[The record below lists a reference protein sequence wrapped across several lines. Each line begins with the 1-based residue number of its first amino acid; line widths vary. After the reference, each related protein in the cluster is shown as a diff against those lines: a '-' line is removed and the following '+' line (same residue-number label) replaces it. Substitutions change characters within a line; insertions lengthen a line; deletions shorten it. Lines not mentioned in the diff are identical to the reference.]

1 MRRRNVEL
9 MNRIIEF
16 AEQYYLENSSSPSVR
31 TIADRFGI
39 GVSTAYRYLLEM
51 DQRGLIT
58 YDGKRISNDRIEKL
72 NSNSGVIRAAVV
84 GSIAC
89 GIPNLAEENV
99 EEYVSLPRS
108 MFGDGEFFILRANGE
123 SMIDAGIETGDLVV
137 IRKQAC
143 AEDGQIVV
151 ALVEDEA
158 TLKRLYRDKG
168 KVRLHPENRAMD
180 DIIVDDCIIQGVAVK
195 VIKDLL

>member
-1 MRRRNVEL
+1 MRRRNEEL

-31 TIADRFGI
+31 VIADKFGI

-51 DQRGLIT
+51 DERGLIT

-168 KVRLHPENRAMD
+168 KVILHPENRAMD

>member
-51 DQRGLIT
+51 DERGLIT

-168 KVRLHPENRAMD
+168 KVRLHPENRSMD

>member
-1 MRRRNVEL
+1 MRKRNVEL

-51 DQRGLIT
+51 DERGLIT

-158 TLKRLYRDKG
+158 TLKRLYREKG
-168 KVRLHPENRAMD
+168 KVKLHPENRAMD
-180 DIIVDDCIIQGVAVK
+180 DIIVDDCTIQGVAVK

>member
-31 TIADRFGI
+31 TIADKFGI

-51 DQRGLIT
+51 NERGLIT

-89 GIPNLAEENV
+89 GIPNLAEENI

>member
-31 TIADRFGI
+31 VISDKFGI

-51 DQRGLIT
+51 DERGLIT

-158 TLKRLYRDKG
+158 TLKRLYREER
-168 KVRLHPENRAMD
+168 KVRLHPENAAMD

>member
-99 EEYVSLPRS
+99 EEYVSLSRS

>member
-99 EEYVSLPRS
+99 EEYVSLSRS

-137 IRKQAC
+137 IRK
-143 AEDGQIVV
+143 
-151 ALVEDEA
+151 
-158 TLKRLYRDKG
+158 
-168 KVRLHPENRAMD
+168 
-180 DIIVDDCIIQGVAVK
+180 
-195 VIKDLL
+195 

>member
-1 MRRRNVEL
+1 MRKRNVEL
-9 MNRIIEF
+9 MNCIIEF

-39 GVSTAYRYLLEM
+39 GVSTAYKYLLEM
-51 DQRGLIT
+51 DERGLIT

-168 KVRLHPENRAMD
+168 KVILHPENRAMD

>member
-16 AEQYYLENSSSPSVR
+16 TEQYYLENSSSPSVR
-31 TIADRFGI
+31 VIADKFGI

-51 DQRGLIT
+51 DERGLIT

-180 DIIVDDCIIQGVAVK
+180 DIIVDDCIIQGVAVN

>member
-31 TIADRFGI
+31 VISDKFGI

-51 DQRGLIT
+51 DERGLIT

-137 IRKQAC
+137 IRKQTC

>member
-51 DQRGLIT
+51 DERGLIT

-72 NSNSGVIRAAVV
+72 NSNSGVTRAAVV

>member
-31 TIADRFGI
+31 VIADKFGI

-51 DQRGLIT
+51 DERGLIT

-151 ALVEDEA
+151 ALVGDEA

>member
-1 MRRRNVEL
+1 MIKRSEKL
-9 MNRIIEF
+9 MSRIIEF
-16 AEQYYLENSSSPSVR
+16 AEEYYLQNNASPSVR
-31 TIADRFGI
+31 AIAGEFNI
-39 GVSTAYRYLLEM
+39 NASTAYRYLVEM
-51 DQRGLIT
+51 NERGLIT
-58 YDGKRISNDRIEKL
+58 YDGRSIGTEKI
-72 NSNSGVIRAAVV
+72 NKIRSGSGTIKVPLV
-84 GSIAC
+84 GRIAC
-89 GIPNLAEENV
+89 GIPNLAEENI

-108 MFGDGEFFILRANGE
+108 MFGDGEFFILRASGE

-137 IRKQAC
+137 IRKQTC

-158 TLKRLYRDKG
+158 TLKRLYREEG
-168 KVRLHPENRAMD
+168 KVRLHPENAGMD

>member
-1 MRRRNVEL
+1 MRKRNVEL
-9 MNRIIEF
+9 MNCIIEF

-51 DQRGLIT
+51 DERGLIT

-168 KVRLHPENRAMD
+168 KVILHPENRAMD

>member
-51 DQRGLIT
+51 DERGLIT

-151 ALVEDEA
+151 ALVENEA

-195 VIKDLL
+195 AIKDLL

>member
-51 DQRGLIT
+51 DERGLIT

-180 DIIVDDCIIQGVAVK
+180 DIIVDDCTIQGVAVK

>member
-51 DQRGLIT
+51 DERGLIT

-84 GSIAC
+84 GSIDC

-158 TLKRLYRDKG
+158 TLKRLYHDKG

>member
-9 MNRIIEF
+9 MNCIIEF

-51 DQRGLIT
+51 DERGLIT

-180 DIIVDDCIIQGVAVK
+180 DIIVDYCIIQGVAVK

>member
-51 DQRGLIT
+51 DERGLIT

-89 GIPNLAEENV
+89 GIPNLAEE
-99 EEYVSLPRS
+99 
-108 MFGDGEFFILRANGE
+108 M
-123 SMIDAGIETGDLVV
+123 
-137 IRKQAC
+137 
-143 AEDGQIVV
+143 
-151 ALVEDEA
+151 
-158 TLKRLYRDKG
+158 
-168 KVRLHPENRAMD
+168 
-180 DIIVDDCIIQGVAVK
+180 
-195 VIKDLL
+195 

>member
-1 MRRRNVEL
+1 
-9 MNRIIEF
+9 MNHIIEF

-31 TIADRFGI
+31 VIADEFGI

-51 DQRGLIT
+51 DERGLIS
-58 YDGKRISNDRIEKL
+58 YDGKRISNARIEKL
-72 NSNSGVIRAAVV
+72 SSNSGVIRAAVV

-89 GIPNLAEENV
+89 GIPNLAEENI

-108 MFGDGEFFILRANGE
+108 MFGNGEFFILRANGE

-137 IRKQAC
+137 IRKQSC

-151 ALVEDEA
+151 ALVEDET
-158 TLKRLYRDKG
+158 TLKRLYRENG
-168 KVRLHPENRAMD
+168 KVRLHPENRDME

-195 VIKDLL
+195 VIKDLQ

>member
-31 TIADRFGI
+31 AIADRFGI

-51 DQRGLIT
+51 DERGLIT

-99 EEYVSLPRS
+99 EEYVSLPKS

-168 KVRLHPENRAMD
+168 KVILHPENRAMD

-195 VIKDLL
+195 VIKDLQ

>member
-1 MRRRNVEL
+1 
-9 MNRIIEF
+9 MNCIIEF

-51 DQRGLIT
+51 DERGLIT

>member
-9 MNRIIEF
+9 MNCIIEF

-31 TIADRFGI
+31 TIADKFGI

-51 DQRGLIT
+51 NERGLIT

-89 GIPNLAEENV
+89 GIPNLAEENI

-108 MFGDGEFFILRANGE
+108 MFGDGEFFILRASGE

-137 IRKQAC
+137 IRKQTC

-158 TLKRLYRDKG
+158 TLKRLYREKG

>member
-16 AEQYYLENSSSPSVR
+16 TEQYYLENSSSPSVR
-31 TIADRFGI
+31 TIADRFEI

-51 DQRGLIT
+51 DERGLIT

-137 IRKQAC
+137 IRKQAS

-180 DIIVDDCIIQGVAVK
+180 DIIVDDCTIQGVAVK

>member
-31 TIADRFGI
+31 TIADRFEI

-51 DQRGLIT
+51 DERGLIT

>member
-16 AEQYYLENSSSPSVR
+16 TEQYYLENSSSPSVR
-31 TIADRFGI
+31 TIADRFEI

-51 DQRGLIT
+51 DERGLIT

-158 TLKRLYRDKG
+158 TLKRLNRDKG

>member
-31 TIADRFGI
+31 TIADRFEI

-51 DQRGLIT
+51 DERGLIT

-180 DIIVDDCIIQGVAVK
+180 DIIVDDCIIQGVAVN

>member
-51 DQRGLIT
+51 DERGLIT

>member
-9 MNRIIEF
+9 MNCIIEF

-51 DQRGLIT
+51 DERGLIT

-108 MFGDGEFFILRANGE
+108 MFGDGEFFILCANGE

-137 IRKQAC
+137 IRKQTC

-158 TLKRLYRDKG
+158 TLKRLYREKG

>member
-31 TIADRFGI
+31 TIADKFGI

-180 DIIVDDCIIQGVAVK
+180 DIIVDDGIIQGVAVK

>member
-9 MNRIIEF
+9 MNCIIEF

-31 TIADRFGI
+31 VIADKFGI

-51 DQRGLIT
+51 DERGLIT

-180 DIIVDDCIIQGVAVK
+180 DIIVDDCIIQGVAVT

>member
-1 MRRRNVEL
+1 MIKRSEKL
-9 MNRIIEF
+9 MSRIIEF
-16 AEQYYLENSSSPSVR
+16 AEEYYLQNNASPSVR
-31 TIADRFGI
+31 AIAGEFNI
-39 GVSTAYRYLLEM
+39 NASTAYRYLVEM
-51 DQRGLIT
+51 NERGLIT
-58 YDGKRISNDRIEKL
+58 YDGRSIGTEKI
-72 NSNSGVIRAAVV
+72 NKIRSGSGTIKVPLV
-84 GSIAC
+84 GRIAC
-89 GIPNLAEENV
+89 GIPNLAEENI

-108 MFGDGEFFILRANGE
+108 MFGDGEFFILRASGE

-158 TLKRLYRDKG
+158 TLKRLYRADG
-168 KVRLHPENRAMD
+168 KVRLHPENAAMD

>member
-9 MNRIIEF
+9 MNCIIEF

-31 TIADRFGI
+31 TIADKFGI

-51 DQRGLIT
+51 DERGLIT

-72 NSNSGVIRAAVV
+72 NSNSGVIIAAVV

-89 GIPNLAEENV
+89 GIPNLAEENI

-108 MFGDGEFFILRANGE
+108 MFGDGEFFILCANGE

-137 IRKQAC
+137 IRKQTC

-158 TLKRLYRDKG
+158 TLKRLYREKG

>member
-1 MRRRNVEL
+1 MRKRSEEL
-9 MNRIIEF
+9 MIRIVEF
-16 AEQYYLENSSSPSVR
+16 AEQYHLENSSSPSVR
-31 TIADRFGI
+31 VIADEFGI

-51 DQRGLIT
+51 DERGLIS
-58 YDGKRISNDRIEKL
+58 YDGKRISNARIEKL
-72 NSNSGVIRAAVV
+72 SSNSGVIRAAVV

-89 GIPNLAEENV
+89 GIPNLAEENI

-108 MFGDGEFFILRANGE
+108 MFGNGEFFILKANGE

-137 IRKQAC
+137 IRKQSC

-151 ALVEDEA
+151 ALVEDET
-158 TLKRLYRDKG
+158 TLKRLYRENG
-168 KVRLHPENRAMD
+168 KVRLHPENRDME

-195 VIKDLL
+195 IIKDLQ

>member
-9 MNRIIEF
+9 MNCIIEF

-31 TIADRFGI
+31 TIADKFGI

-51 DQRGLIT
+51 NERGLIT
-58 YDGKRISNDRIEKL
+58 YDGRSIGTEKI
-72 NSNSGVIRAAVV
+72 NKIRSGLGTIKVPLV
-84 GSIAC
+84 GRIAC
-89 GIPNLAEENV
+89 GIPNLAEENI

-108 MFGDGEFFILRANGE
+108 MFGDGEFFILRASGE

-137 IRKQAC
+137 IRKQTC

-158 TLKRLYRDKG
+158 TLKRLYREKG

-195 VIKDLL
+195 IIKDLL

>member
-31 TIADRFGI
+31 TIADKFGI

-51 DQRGLIT
+51 DERGLIT

>member
-31 TIADRFGI
+31 VISDKFGI

-51 DQRGLIT
+51 DERGLIT

-180 DIIVDDCIIQGVAVK
+180 DIIVDDCIIQGVAVN

>member
-51 DQRGLIT
+51 DERGLIT

-108 MFGDGEFFILRANGE
+108 MFGDGEFFILRASGE

-151 ALVEDEA
+151 ALVENEA